1 MGMNF
6 RRIFKNFWEVSNLLM
21 QKFPAEEF
29 TATAKLK
36 VSAKDDGQLSGL
48 IIMGLDYSWI
58 GVEKQGEKVLA
69 EAGCM

>member
-1 MGMNF
+1 
-6 RRIFKNFWEVSNLLM
+6 M

-48 IIMGLDYSWI
+48 IVMGWDYSWI
-58 GVEKQGEKVLA
+58 GVEKQGEKFLLKQAICKDA
-69 EAGCM
+69 EQGNLEQFLH